1 MPVFKTF
8 FHTRFVR
15 LLDISIQFS
24 DSLNFNFNKDLS
36 NTIIDILELGWNGIK
51 YPENVSEDDTKQ
63 AFEASDFVPS
73 YPENF
78 YYGDVFGLLPDN
90 TFWSPILDGNI
101 YSVKFNPLA
110 QGSDPLI
117 ETETIF
123 TWW

>member
-1 MPVFKTF
+1 LPVFRTF

-36 NTIIDILELGWNGIK
+36 KTIIDILELGWNGIK

-63 AFEASDFVPS
+63 TFEASDFVPS

-78 YYGDVFGLLPDN
+78 YYGGVFGLLP
-90 TFWSPILDGNI
+90 
-101 YSVKFNPLA
+101 
-110 QGSDPLI
+110 
-117 ETETIF
+117 
-123 TWW
+123 

>member
-1 MPVFKTF
+1 MPVFRTF

-36 NTIIDILELGWNGIK
+36 KTIIDILELGWNGIK

-78 YYGDVFGLLPDN
+78 YYGGVFGLLP
-90 TFWSPILDGNI
+90 
-101 YSVKFNPLA
+101 
-110 QGSDPLI
+110 
-117 ETETIF
+117 
-123 TWW
+123 